1 MRALDVMTKN
11 VVSVS
16 PEATV
21 QEAARLLAENHI
33 SGMPV
38 LDDEG
43 HLLGI
48 LTEGD
53 LLHRAEIGTKTRR
66 RSWWLEWLA
75 SNRELAAIYVKE
87 NARLV
92 RDVMTTRVISV
103 GETTPVHEIAE
114 LMEQHG
120 IKRVPVTYEGELL
133 GIVSRANLIKVL
145 AMGPKEISTEGE
157 ASDRQIRDAVL
168 KELARHRWAAPVEDV
183 MVSNGVVHLWGVVT
197 SQAQARGICVA
208 AQSVPGVKSV
218 EDHTGF
224 DLTVLPV

>member
-1 MRALDVMTKN
+1 MRAVDIMTKN
-11 VVSVS
+11 VISVS

-21 QEAARLLAENHI
+21 REAARLLAENHI

-43 HLLGI
+43 RLLGM

-75 SNRELAAIYVKE
+75 SNRELAEIYVKE
-87 NARLV
+87 NARRV
-92 RDVMTTRVISV
+92 RDVMTTQVVSV
-103 GETTPVHEIAE
+103 GESTPVREIAD
-114 LMEQHG
+114 LMERHG

-145 AMGPKEISTEGE
+145 AMGPKEISAEVE
-157 ASDRQIRDAVL
+157 ASDREIREAVL
-168 KELARHRWAAPVEDV
+168 HELARHRWAAALEDV

-208 AQSVPGVKSV
+208 VQSVPGVKSV

-224 DLTVLPV
+224 DLTVLPA